1 MRISYWNSDVC
12 SSDLRTP
19 CVGGLYPAALSQTL
33 HSPGRDQIGVA
44 LGGTSQAG
52 VGRGRVNQ
60 CLGKTHLILG
70 SQTQYVGFLDRAAG
84 IQIGGASCRERV
96 WQYV

>member
-60 CLGKTHLILG
+60 CLGKTGSEGRRVGKECVSTCRSRWSPIHENKKTILE
-70 SQTQYVGFLDRAAG
+70 QH
-84 IQIGGASCRERV
+84 
-96 WQYV
+96 